1 VSRLIDDI
9 LASAGN
15 VKPFPR
21 AAQRALELLNDP
33 LVSAGKLVEV
43 LGLDAG
49 LTAAVLKSANS
60 VALRR
65 SRQVDDVR
73 QALSLMGNERFRE
86 LVFAAASV
94 DFLRGGQEGYHLS
107 PGDLWKHSVATSLM
121 AEVLAKAAGLPRMP
135 VLFTAG
141 LLHDLGKG
149 VLGRYVMGSAGEVL
163 MKIHEGAAFLEA
175 ERQVLGIDHAELGAR
190 IAERWNFSPEMA
202 ELIRFHHQPQARPES
217 KPLAVLHVAQALSE
231 LYGVG
236 PGVDALVQR
245 ADEGAVKLLGLR
257 RKDLEAAMAEL
268 HQRLAEAEALL
279 GMATAA

>member
-1 VSRLIDDI
+1 MSSLVYDI
-9 LASAGN
+9 LASAGSL
-15 VKPFPR
+15 KPFPK
-21 AAQRALELLNDP
+21 AAQRVLELLQDP

-49 LTAAVLKSANS
+49 LTTAVLKAANS
-60 VALRR
+60 VAMRR

-73 QALSLMGNERFRE
+73 QALSVMGNERFRE
-86 LVFAAASV
+86 LVFASASV
-94 DFLRGGQEGYHLS
+94 GFLQGGQEGYQLS

-121 AEVLAKAAGLPRMP
+121 AEVVARLAGLPKLP

-149 VLGRYVMGSAGEVL
+149 VLGHFVKGSAGQILLKV
-163 MKIHEGAAFLEA
+163 HEGGAFLEA
-175 ERQVLGIDHAELGAR
+175 ERAVLGIDHAELGAR
-190 IAERWNFSPEMA
+190 IVERWNFSPEMA
-202 ELIRFHHQPQARPES
+202 ELIRYHHAPGERPES

-236 PGVDALVQR
+236 PGADALAQR

-268 HQRLAEAEALL
+268 HQKLAEAEALL
-279 GMATAA
+279 GLAAA